1 MEERLIAIESKLA
14 FAEDM
19 LDTLNAT
26 VFRQQ
31 EQIDSLQQQI
41 RVLYTQMQSGG
52 GGGAEKRDPREEI
65 PPHY

>member
-1 MEERLIAIESKLA
+1 MEDRLIRLESKQA
-14 FAEDM
+14 FAEDL

-31 EQIDSLQQQI
+31 EQIDRLQQQI
-41 RVLYTQMQSGG
+41 RMLYEQMQSSGG
-52 GGGAEKRDPREEI
+52 NAEKQDPREDI